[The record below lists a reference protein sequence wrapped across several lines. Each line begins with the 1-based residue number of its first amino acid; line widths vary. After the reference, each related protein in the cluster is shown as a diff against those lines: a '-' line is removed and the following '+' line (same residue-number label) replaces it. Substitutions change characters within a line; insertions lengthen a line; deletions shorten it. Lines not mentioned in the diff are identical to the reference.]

1 MIEISIRKA
10 MVNVTFF
17 CFALVMI
24 VLGVVLVLQSGT
36 TNRDD
41 IRLYNQAIDT
51 YNQGDYISGTTD
63 TNSLTMTTSLLLQT
77 IDYFGQAAEMSSD
90 YKLKS
95 LAYYNI
101 GTAILRDYIFLSEER
116 MAEYGL
122 SEAIIFFKES
132 VKLDPDNKDAKYN
145 LEYCERYGE

>member
-10 MVNVTFF
+10 MVNVIIF

-24 VLGVVLVLQSGT
+24 VLGIVLVLQSGT

-63 TNSLTMTTSLLLQT
+63 INSLTMTTSLLLQT

-90 YKLKS
+90 NQLKS

-101 GTAILRDYIFLSEER
+101 GTAIVRDYLFLSEER
-116 MAEYGL
+116 IADFGL

-132 VKLDPDNKDAKYN
+132 VKLDPGNEDAKYN